1 MDKDKFLE
9 FALSKFIK
17 FGSKRFT
24 LDDLAHEMSIS
35 KKTIY
40 DNFKSKEEV
49 VQESLVAF
57 INKLRSKIHESVE
70 KQKSNPILA
79 VIDVYRI
86 GLDSF
91 KSFSPSF
98 LFGLKKYY
106 PDVYVSISDFRSKE
120 LYALVQN
127 LLQKAKEKGQVRDD
141 IDVELI
147 CEIYLNRL
155 ELILFSS
162 KNLFEEYSVQELLE
176 HIVINN
182 LRGIATQDYLKKNNF
197 MLEVH

>member
-1 MDKDKFLE
+1 MDKAKFLE
-9 FALSKFIK
+9 FALSKFIR

-24 LDDLAHEMSIS
+24 LDDLANEMSIS

-40 DNFKSKEEV
+40 ENFKSKEEV
-49 VQESLVAF
+49 VQESLIAF
-57 INKLRSKIHESVE
+57 MNKLRSEIHESVE

-106 PDVYVSISDFRSKE
+106 PDVYVSLSDFRSKE
-120 LYALVQN
+120 LYALVHN
-127 LLQKAKEKGQVRDD
+127 LLLSAKKKGQVRKNVD
-141 IDVELI
+141 IELI
-147 CEIYLNRL
+147 CELYLNRL
-155 ELILFSS
+155 ELILFSA
-162 KNLFEEYSVQELLE
+162 KNLFEEYSAQELLE
-176 HIVINN
+176 HIIINN
-182 LRGIATQDYLKKNNF
+182 LRGIATQDYLEKNNF
-197 MLEVH
+197 MQAVH

>member
-9 FALSKFIK
+9 FALSKFIR

-40 DNFKSKEEV
+40 ENFNSKEEV
-49 VQESLVAF
+49 VQESLIAF
-57 INKLRSKIHESVE
+57 LNKLRSEIHESVE

-86 GLDSF
+86 GLDSI

-98 LFGLKKYY
+98 FFGLKKYY
-106 PDVYVSISDFRSKE
+106 PSAYASISEFRTKD
-120 LYALVQN
+120 LNTLVKS
-127 LLQKAKEKGQVRDD
+127 LLQSAKEEGQVRN
-141 IDVELI
+141 DVNIELV
-147 CEIYLNRL
+147 CELYLNRL
-155 ELILFSS
+155 ELILFST
-162 KNLFEEYSVQELLE
+162 KNLFEKYSVQELVE
-176 HIVINN
+176 HIIINN
-182 LRGIATQDYLKKNNF
+182 LRGIATPDYLEKSNYILVIN
-197 MLEVH
+197 